1 MVLEWPHDPTTWQ
14 LDSQYLLGPSL
25 LVAPV
30 FDPDGRLRVYL
41 PAGRWFDFWSND
53 AIDGPAWLD
62 LQLPLDRLPVYVRDD
77 SLLPFGPEQT
87 YVGER
92 PWQPLEID
100 VRVSS
105 LAALRVEGE
114 GVSLDASAT
123 CDGDGLVLTM
133 TGAGEIALRFLSP
146 LVTAAETSGGATE
159 LGRETI
165 DGTLSLRLQLD
176 GDAEV
181 RAK

>member
-1 MVLEWPHDPTTWQ
+1 
-14 LDSQYLLGPSL
+14 
-25 LVAPV
+25 
-30 FDPDGRLRVYL
+30 
-41 PAGRWFDFWSND
+41 
-53 AIDGPAWLD
+53 
-62 LQLPLDRLPVYVRDD
+62 
-77 SLLPFGPEQT
+77 LLPFGPEQT
-87 YVGER
+87 YVGEQ
-92 PWQPLEID
+92 PWQPLDID
-100 VRVSS
+100 VRASS
-105 LAALRVEGE
+105 QAALRVEGE

-123 CDGDGLVLTM
+123 CDGDGRVLTM